1 MHPFRTAGILAVA
14 IVLGVLADKSAHG
27 GEATPPNEEERLA
40 AVDIEPN
47 AFGFSVSTL
56 TSSLGLKL
64 RGLLGSKSAVDQV
77 RDIVD
82 PASLQ
87 YNYYRAV
94 SRVLNTWTAGSAFSG
109 LVRINQPLKPGFINF
124 FILDHAR
131 LAAKAPEGMSCNCAF
146 VPGSWSIVCDGQF
159 LASAQRFLEGK
170 AAASPK
176 PAAENG
182 QQADTKAGKK
192 SGKKA
197 GKQADKKETA
207 EDFEPLIQNLFRNF
221 LFEWMIAHELG
232 HLVNNHTE
240 KDMARSWTYGS
251 GIPIGL
257 AAEKEADEYYI
268 SNLQH
273 QGQQQFNAWLGLS
286 NVVTRLY
293 GQAVQQQ
300 HKEELQAQIDKHGPQ
315 FIFNTELDVNIKY
328 VANKHPPLLLRA
340 LNLAD
345 LVIARYPTI
354 VDSSGYFDR
363 IHARVKPVLSEK
375 PDSPALCQADTQTDE
390 DSSEEQTIAKHLEIL
405 VAQSA
410 PQAWTQ
416 PTIEKLRKII
426 AKQQDPAVK
435 TLNVLATNLIEAIAQ
450 ADAKAVGSA
459 VAAADVAGNTMPEP
473 HKTTLRL
480 LVLAANARAGL
491 LPAATSIADAVK
503 SGEDR
508 FNELAKAGAF
518 DASQPAQ
525 KAEALRMLLQ
535 IALSPGRERDAG
547 SEQLIDSIVAE
558 IVGVKDIA
566 DIDKQLLLQVLEADF
581 AAVGKGSSSKERTGQ
596 MVSAATRVVALAGSQ
611 FWPVITTNYLGSQV
625 ALLEGITPKPGVD
638 LMVGY
643 FNLGRQLRFSG
654 SAEQAPGMFQKGIDY
669 ADALL
674 ASTGTGEADK
684 RGIAAMRLTLL
695 NNLGYSLLSIRQF
708 SNAVAPLESAR
719 AGRLE
724 QHAGRTVC
732 EKEHREDAELAT
744 VNQNLADV
752 SLALGKFSEASR
764 YAHEAR
770 QCRSE
775 LEMEYKALESAK
787 TEGYGLIYSGKED
800 DGRALL
806 QKYSTEI
813 RRILDDDILPPNDP
827 FISGAIVDGTFV
839 PLEKFVEIIP
849 DSNHPI
855 KIEPPAKPAEKEK
868 Q

>member
-1 MHPFRTAGILAVA
+1 MRISAFLLVVP
-14 IVLGVLADKSAHG
+14 IVLGTVAGNSAHG
-27 GEATPPNEEERLA
+27 AEAEPPAKEEQLT
-40 AVDIEPN
+40 AVEVEPA

-56 TSSLGLKL
+56 TSSLGLTL
-64 RGLLGSKSAVDQV
+64 RGLLGSKSAVDRV

-87 YNYYRAV
+87 YNYYGAA
-94 SRVLNTWTAGSAFSG
+94 SRVLNTWAANSAFAG
-109 LVRINQPLKPGFINF
+109 LVRVNQPLKPGFINF

-131 LAAKAPEGMSCNCAF
+131 LAAKAPGLSCNCSY

-159 LASAQRFLEGK
+159 LASAQRFLESK
-170 AAASPK
+170 AAAER
-176 PAAENG
+176 AAEQG
-182 QQADTKAGKK
+182 EQTKAKADKDKKASKK
-192 SGKKA
+192 SGGRAPKS
-197 GKQADKKETA
+197 ETT

-240 KDMARSWTYGS
+240 QDMARSWTYGS
-251 GIPIGL
+251 GIPVGI

-273 QGQQQFNAWLGLS
+273 QAQQQFNAWLGLS

-315 FIFNTELDVNIKY
+315 FIFNTELDVDIKY

-345 LVIARYPTI
+345 LVIARYPAI

-363 IHARVKPVLSEK
+363 IHARVKPVPSSE
-375 PDSPALCQADTQTDE
+375 PDTPALCQMDAPIDQ

-405 VAQSA
+405 AVQSA
-410 PQAWTQ
+410 PQAWTR
-416 PTIEKLRKII
+416 PTIEKLRNII
-426 AKQQDPAVK
+426 AKKQDTDVRI
-435 TLNVLATNLIEAIAQ
+435 LNELATKLIEAAAQ
-450 ADAKAVGSA
+450 GDANAVGAA
-459 VAAADVAGNTMPEP
+459 VAAANTAANTISEP
-473 HKTTLRL
+473 SKTTLRL
-480 LVLAANARAGL
+480 LVLVANARAGL
-491 LPAATSIADAVK
+491 LPAATSVVEAVK

-518 DASQPAQ
+518 DAGQPAE

-535 IALSPGRERDAG
+535 IALSPGKERDAG
-547 SEQLIDSIVAE
+547 SERLIDSIVAE
-558 IVGVKDIA
+558 IVALKDIA
-566 DIDKQLLLQVLEADF
+566 DLDKQLLLQILEADF
-581 AAVGKGSSSKERTGQ
+581 AAIGKGNSKERTEH
-596 MVSAATRVVALAGSQ
+596 MVNAAARVIELAGSQ
-611 FWPVITTNYLGSQV
+611 FWPVITRNYLGSQV
-625 ALLEGITPKPGVD
+625 ALLEGITPKPEAE

-654 SAEQAPGMFQKGIDY
+654 SAEQAPAMFQKGLDY

-674 ASTGTGEADK
+674 ASPGRGEADK
-684 RGIAAMRLTLL
+684 RAIAAVRLTLL
-695 NNLGYSLLSIRQF
+695 NNLGYSLLSTRQF
-708 SNAVAPLESAR
+708 SNAVAPLELAR
-719 AGRLE
+719 AGRL
-724 QHAGRTVC
+724 QQRVGRTVC
-732 EKEHREDAELAT
+732 EKNHREDAELAT

-752 SLALGKFSEASR
+752 SLALGRFSDASG

-770 QCRSE
+770 QCRTE
-775 LEMEYKALESAK
+775 LGMEYKALESSK
-787 TEGYGLIYSGKED
+787 TEGYGLIYSGKQD
-800 DGRALL
+800 DGSALL
-806 QKYSTEI
+806 RKYSAEI

-849 DSNHPI
+849 DSNRPR
-855 KIEPPAKPAEKEK
+855 KIERPARPAGSG
-868 Q
+868 QQ